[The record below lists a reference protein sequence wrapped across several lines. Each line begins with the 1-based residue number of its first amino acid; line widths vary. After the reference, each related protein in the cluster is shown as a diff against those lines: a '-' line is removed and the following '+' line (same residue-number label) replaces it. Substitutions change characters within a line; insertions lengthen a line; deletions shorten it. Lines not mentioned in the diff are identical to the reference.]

1 MGAGKS
7 RVPNLRAVKAFRGQS
22 LIIDLGKVL
31 DGTLTAWMKRDPE
44 DVIYRS
50 FEIKENRYLFL
61 PKVKA
66 EDYYNSTTLELE
78 SKVEGKWYFD
88 VKQLLDG
95 ETVAPII
102 FTGTID
108 FSNNITDSNGV
119 ELTEPFYP
127 WATKLTDLQ
136 DTPSSLGN
144 AGQTLVVNPAE
155 DGTEWI
161 DQPADKH
168 YVHSQNSASKTWT
181 VVHNLQKH
189 PAVSITDS
197 GGSLVV
203 GNITYLS
210 LDTVEITFNASF
222 SGIAYFN

>member
-66 EDYYNSTTLELE
+66 EDYYNSATLELE

-144 AGQTLVVNPAE
+144 AGQTLVVNSAE
-155 DGTEWI
+155 DGTEWV
-161 DQPADKH
+161 DQEKDKH
-168 YVHSQNSASKTWT
+168 FTFFQNSASKVWT
-181 VVHNLQKH
+181 ATHNLQKH
-189 PAVSITDS
+189 PSVSVIDS
-197 GGSLVV
+197 GGNVV
-203 GNITYLS
+203 IGDVTYIDLNQIQ
-210 LDTVEITFNASF
+210 ITFKASF